1 MNKYTNKLRKK
12 YNRHTKKKHTHRKN
26 KRRTSIILEKRFKNL
41 NIKTVKALQQKFRKE
56 RLLLKNKHIINREQ
70 IGCSSNKNMTGGI
83 AFITDAIH
91 SIQDLGNSTYNGV
104 LGHPPLPTSNPTD
117 QRFLGTTNLE

>member
-12 YNRHTKKKHTHRKN
+12 YNRHTKKKHSYRKN
-26 KRRTSIILEKRFKNL
+26 KKRASIILEKRFKNL
-41 NIKTVKALQQKFRKE
+41 NVKTVKALQKKFRKE

-91 SIQDLGNSTYNGV
+91 GIQDIGNTTYNGV
-104 LGHPPLPTSNPTD
+104 LGHTDVPTSDPID
-117 QRFLGTTNLE
+117 QPYLGNN

>member
-26 KRRTSIILEKRFKNL
+26 KRRASIILEKRFKNL
-41 NIKTVKALQQKFRKE
+41 NVKTVKALQKKFRKE

-83 AFITDAIH
+83 AFITDAIQG
-91 SIQDLGNSTYNGV
+91 IQDIGTSTYNGV
-104 LGHPPLPTSNPTD
+104 LGHPDVPTSDPID
-117 QRFLGTTNLE
+117 QPYLGNN

>member
-26 KRRTSIILEKRFKNL
+26 KRRASIILEKRFKNL
-41 NIKTVKALQQKFRKE
+41 NVKTVKALQKKFRKE

-91 SIQDLGNSTYNGV
+91 GIQDIGTSTYNEV
-104 LGHPPLPTSNPTD
+104 LGHPDVPTSDPID
-117 QRFLGTTNLE
+117 QPYLGNN

>member
-12 YNRHTKKKHTHRKN
+12 YNRHTKKKHSYRKN
-26 KRRTSIILEKRFKNL
+26 KKRASIILEKRFKNL
-41 NIKTVKALQQKFRKE
+41 NVKTVKALQKKFRKE

-91 SIQDLGNSTYNGV
+91 GIQDIGSTTYNGV
-104 LGHPPLPTSNPTD
+104 LGHTDVPTSDPID
-117 QRFLGTTNLE
+117 QPYLGNN